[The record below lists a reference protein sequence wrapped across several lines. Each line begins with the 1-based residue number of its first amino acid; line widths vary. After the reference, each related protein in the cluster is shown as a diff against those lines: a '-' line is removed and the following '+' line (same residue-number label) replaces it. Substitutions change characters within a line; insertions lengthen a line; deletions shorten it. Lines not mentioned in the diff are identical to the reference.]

1 MANFFVLLGPPGA
14 GKGTQAKVISEKL
27 GLAHISSG
35 DLFRENLKNQTEL
48 GKLAQGFM
56 NRGELVP
63 DDVTIAMVQDRISR
77 PDCAKGALLDGFP
90 RTPAQADALGKML
103 AKLGARV
110 NGVPLIAVAPEILIE
125 RLTGRWSC
133 PTCGRVYH
141 EKYNP
146 PREAGKCDD
155 DGGLLFQREDD
166 KPATVEKRI
175 RVYTEQTAPLIDYY
189 QSRGLLM
196 EIDGTQPIEIVSEK
210 LLAAVL
216 KVI

>member
-1 MANFFVLLGPPGA
+1 MANYFVLLGPPGA

-48 GKLAQGFM
+48 GKLAQGYM

-63 DDVTIAMVQDRISR
+63 DDVTIAMVEDRLSR

-90 RTPAQADALGKML
+90 RTPAQAEALGKML
-103 AKLGARV
+103 EKLGGKV
-110 NGVPLIAVAPEILIE
+110 NGVPLISVAPEVLIE

-133 PTCGRVYH
+133 PVCGRVYH

-155 DGGLLFQREDD
+155 DGGELYQREDD

-175 RVYTEQTAPLIDYY
+175 RVYTEQTAPLIEYY
-189 QSRGLLM
+189 KNRGLLM
-196 EIDGTQPIEIVSEK
+196 EIDGTLPIEVVSEK
-210 LLAAVL
+210 LLSAV
-216 KVI
+216 KMVI